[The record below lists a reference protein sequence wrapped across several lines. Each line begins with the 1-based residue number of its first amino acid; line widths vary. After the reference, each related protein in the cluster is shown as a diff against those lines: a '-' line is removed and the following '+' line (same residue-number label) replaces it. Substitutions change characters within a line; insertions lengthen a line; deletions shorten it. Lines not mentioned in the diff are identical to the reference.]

1 MKNNR
6 ELVIGIFIVI
16 TTALTMIFSLYYSTN
31 LLRENATKSSV
42 PIIINKKDPKFKI
55 QNWGMNRSKTKK
67 QALVERMT
75 YN

>member
-1 MKNNR
+1 MKNKR
-6 ELVIGIFIVI
+6 ELVIGIFVVI

-42 PIIINKKDPKFKI
+42 PIIINKKDPKLKI